1 MRTPLANLTGCVASL
16 FAAWALAACAPPTTK
31 STPSSETAATEST
44 EAAPTAEAALAV
56 AAIPRGQYSAVSRT
70 AVSITGDLTLADNA
84 MTFARAQS
92 YQTAPA
98 GVLDATAEYAPGTGP
113 LAQVLGVPPGTGLE
127 VRRVTA
133 SQIGSGAPSGGLC
146 GRDTVTFVILA
157 AATDNTNMPGL
168 WLAAFKGANAP
179 GEGRGASGDLC
190 AIYTYAPASL

>member
-1 MRTPLANLTGCVASL
+1 MRTPLASL
-16 FAAWALAACAPPTTK
+16 AACLAALALAACAPPTTK
-31 STPSSETAATEST
+31 SAPSADAGAPAAAP

-70 AVSITGDLTLADNA
+70 AVSVTGDLTLADNA

-113 LAQVLGVPPGTGLE
+113 LAQALGVPPGTGLE

-133 SQIGSGAPSGGLC
+133 SQIGSGAPNGGLC
-146 GRDTVTFVILA
+146 GRDAVTFVILA
-157 AATDNTNMPGL
+157 AATGADNMPGL

-179 GEGRGASGDLC
+179 GAGQGARGDLC